1 MQANFAK
8 ARFTVLPSLLISLG
22 FEEGANFRRPVA
34 RTDIASAL
42 MISKRR
48 RQNGAKNW

>member
-1 MQANFAK
+1 MLT
-8 ARFTVLPSLLISLG
+8 RLPIWLG
-22 FEEGANFRRPVA
+22 FEDRENFRRPGA

-48 RQNGAKNW
+48 RQTGAKDR